1 MGEGG
6 RRGSYSSPGQ
16 GDLMEV
22 TCLPET
28 SGSIQVEQGAEVRDC
43 HMLPAVTVIRATLN
57 FMCYDSCESIYR
69 THFP

>member
-1 MGEGG
+1 
-6 RRGSYSSPGQ
+6 
-16 GDLMEV
+16 MEV
-22 TCLPET
+22 TGLPET